1 MKKELTFD
9 LINGNFLPEDAKSV
23 LLNLVKYK
31 ISYHELELFS
41 AAERFGK
48 DLPHSK
54 TRISQ
59 LKHSMADIE
68 HFFNAIEK
76 NEITISISAKVEV
89 VCKEKN
95 QLNELVSR

>member
-54 TRISQ
+54 TRIAQ
-59 LKHSMADIE
+59 LKQSMGDVE
-68 HFFNAIEK
+68 NFFNAMEK
-76 NEITISISAKVEV
+76 NEISISISAKVEV
-89 VCKEKN
+89 VCKEN
-95 QLNELVSR
+95 SQLNELVSR